1 MSQCSENQAVTETS
15 LKSLVGGSLVSKS
28 ILLMQKADRLN
39 AKDSKA
45 EKLLSKAVKT
55 LRSAEEEE
63 NRWARRE
70 LVFDPVP
77 SVL

>member
-1 MSQCSENQAVTETS
+1 LSQCSENQAVTETS

-39 AKDSKA
+39 AEDSKA

-63 NRWARRE
+63 NR
-70 LVFDPVP
+70 
-77 SVL
+77 